1 MANCCIHRLDKLGIM
16 VKRCVAGGCS
26 STHRDGLHLYKFP
39 NDPELKKKWAYQ
51 VKRTR
56 DKWEPTPYSYLCSK
70 HFEENCFQPYC
81 QLAESMG
88 VGKVRKLLKADA
100 VPSIFDKP
108 SKIKRT
114 ISTSAL
120 VEPTAKKR
128 RTAVEKRERSRVL
141 ILHYSLYLICF
152 LYRSFKNYAKKLKKV
167 H

>member
-39 NDPELKKKWAYQ
+39 NDPELKKNWAYQ

-81 QLAESMG
+81 QLSESMG

-100 VPSIFDKP
+100 VPSIFLISEYSP
-108 SKIKRT
+108 S
-114 ISTSAL
+114 
-120 VEPTAKKR
+120 
-128 RTAVEKRERSRVL
+128 
-141 ILHYSLYLICF
+141 
-152 LYRSFKNYAKKLKKV
+152 YAATRQ
-167 H
+167 